1 SSPGEDGVP
10 ASGSLDAIGDDI
22 NTTGEVGSS
31 DLERSDSIGDGD
43 GSGTGNGVLDR
54 EDRANDDLDGNKPQ
68 NLFIKRTVSEDF
80 ANNNNGTRRL
90 SSEDND
96 VEEDMDTSNR
106 GQFGRDV
113 DDPDDESNSKM
124 DYPSLLNMNS
134 ISKIPSMLPFSNSS
148 KLESSSVTEH
158 LKEQLQTISMTISQ
172 LSSTMT
178 NNSSPK
184 NVQELAVLQATLFSL
199 QQQQL
204 LQMQIL
210 SQIQQQQSDRQDSPP
225 SSMPS
230 IAELAKKM
238 ERQNSLD
245 QERPKELSALS
256 SLSSSMPLPPSMP
269 AKSNVL
275 TGSGITPTTTQSS
288 GCSKNAKSMHHT
300 SASIS
305 SQVLDPNA
313 PPPSLASSIIMHG
326 DSPDDDKPAVNSL
339 ELLQKRAQGI
349 LNNASQGLLAN
360 NLADFSVN
368 RDKEF
373 DKKEP
378 FFKHRCRYC
387 GKVFGSDSALQIHVR
402 SHTGERPYKCNIC
415 GNRFTTK
422 GNLKVHFQRHS
433 SKFPHIK
440 MNPNLVPEHLDKFYP
455 PLLQQIEDAEKKGLP
470 IPNVN
475 NPMAGMTPI
484 IPPGMTLP
492 ALPNSIPGYPSFSP
506 PPPGL
511 SGSSNGMPRFPMP
524 TSTAAAAAAAAA
536 SVSLSLP
543 APNLPTEPLKREDVP
558 ENLARSTPRSR
569 SISPI
574 SSRAESRRSP
584 RPMGLEDL
592 KEAIALNRARVHHE
606 RSISPHEEKPSP
618 EDMDDQEEPENL
630 TKART
635 RSVSPPRMDHSPSFP
650 HDRHADSSPANIMP
664 YKTSPSLPMSTAS
677 SIIPLPNGP
686 IILPPS
692 VDPAKDPNVYT
703 NLLPR
708 PGSNDNAWESLIE
721 VAKTSET
728 SKLEQLVNNIEHKLS
743 DPNECVI
750 CHRVLSCKSA
760 LQMHYRTHTGER
772 PFKCRIC
779 GRAFTTKGNLK
790 THMGVHRA
798 KPPMRM
804 FHQCPV
810 CHKKYANALVLQQH
824 IKTHT
829 GEPTELTA
837 EQIAAAEIRDFPPLP
852 FAPGSF
858 PGLGSLRLHGSGLFP
873 NLPHG
878 QFPLG
883 PFGSESQS
891 PDIMDKDDIA
901 SGEERENSRPS
912 SVSSTSSSNMKGQHI
927 PTSIPLSLSI
937 DSMVKMSDHRPFS
950 LVRPFLMD
958 KQSPGGPEDLSSPGR
973 KGEQGNGTPEDM
985 EEEPCS
991 SPATLPRCSPGD
1003 RNSSP
1008 KSEPRDEKRSRDHE
1022 KEMRSR
1028 REEEQQQRTPTMPK
1042 SLADIRSSF
1051 PMDLT
1056 PNSTAALFAGFP
1068 HGLIPQ
1074 SAIFANPLLSSAPT
1088 SALTQLTAASAA
1100 FGSPA
1105 FNPLGLPF
1113 PNIPGGVRPR
1123 GNTTCQICFKV
1134 FACHSALEIHIRS
1147 HTKERPFKCHVCDRG
1162 FSTKGNMKQHAL
1174 THKTNKDGEI
1184 LNVSSPMSE
1193 NSRSDSQDDR
1203 SNDAMSS
1210 SDRSEQH
1217 QQQMQMHP
1225 QQQLKPLKR
1234 SPPEGAENVMP
1245 LPKRSHGPPSN
1256 SSLGPN
1262 SSSSP
1267 PNSPYPSSSP
1277 NHGLSSSSL
1286 TTPTNSNS
1294 TSTSTT
1300 SASSNKHNCQVCKK
1314 PFSSGS
1320 ALQIHMRT
1328 HTGDRP
1334 FKCSVCGKAFTTK
1347 GNLKVHMG
1355 THMWSNS
1362 NQTSRRGR
1370 RMSLEMSHPPIPMN
1384 AKDSE
1389 FLHRRRPE
1397 LFFPPPFLPT
1407 QFDTNGILPPS
1418 TQALQRSLLAEFHNH
1433 HQNGTSEDTSEVSR
1447 SLAAQPLPPSVRSMS
1462 HNHVDDESSPE
1473 PIRIRSPH
1481 SLHLSPKRK
1490 ASPSTS
1496 QQDPS
1501 EENGDRR
1508 YSHEPW
1514 NWKLSKGDR
1523 EGRRLIMPTK
1533 SDSKLSDR
1541 TNSQDEPGVAED
1553 LVTAPA
1559 KEDDNDEELEEE
1571 GLEEE
1576 EEEEED
1582 EEEDSKDVSPCPKS
1596 PLPSVPEKIHTSP
1609 PTATEIC

>member
-1 SSPGEDGVP
+1 MSEDGVP

-901 SGEERENSRPS
+901 
-912 SVSSTSSSNMKGQHI
+912 T
-927 PTSIPLSLSI
+927 
-937 DSMVKMSDHRPFS
+937 
-950 LVRPFLMD
+950 
-958 KQSPGGPEDLSSPGR
+958 
-973 KGEQGNGTPEDM
+973 
-985 EEEPCS
+985 
-991 SPATLPRCSPGD
+991 
-1003 RNSSP
+1003 
-1008 KSEPRDEKRSRDHE
+1008 
-1022 KEMRSR
+1022 
-1028 REEEQQQRTPTMPK
+1028 
-1042 SLADIRSSF
+1042 
-1051 PMDLT
+1051 
-1056 PNSTAALFAGFP
+1056 
-1068 HGLIPQ
+1068 
-1074 SAIFANPLLSSAPT
+1074 
-1088 SALTQLTAASAA
+1088 
-1100 FGSPA
+1100 
-1105 FNPLGLPF
+1105 
-1113 PNIPGGVRPR
+1113 R

-1184 LNVSSPMSE
+1184 LNVSSPI
-1193 NSRSDSQDDR
+1193 
-1203 SNDAMSS
+1203 
-1210 SDRSEQH
+1210 
-1217 QQQMQMHP
+1217 
-1225 QQQLKPLKR
+1225 
-1234 SPPEGAENVMP
+1234 
-1245 LPKRSHGPPSN
+1245 N